1 MRTYQRLIRRSG
13 ATTYEV
19 AEQAMLNQDLA
30 SAPGVDDFSV
40 IERHPKGGYRVTL
53 EISDAQLE
61 DFIAH
66 LEAQNWMSAL

>member
-1 MRTYQRLIRRSG
+1 
-13 ATTYEV
+13 
-19 AEQAMLNQDLA
+19 MLNQDLA